1 MAGSNAGSDKGPPQD
16 EYATPPELRF
26 LKTLVTVLAGVM
38 IAGLL
43 AIVALLVIRFSQPL
57 PEVVPSAGPTLP
69 ANIALPEGET
79 ARAVTFGTG
88 WIAVVTG
95 DDEILILDGATG
107 ALRQRVRIGG

>member
-1 MAGSNAGSDKGPPQD
+1 MAGSDKGPPQD

-57 PEVVPSAGPTLP
+57 PANLP
-69 ANIALPEGET
+69 ALPGDIALPEGET

-95 DDEILILDGATG
+95 DDEILILDAATG